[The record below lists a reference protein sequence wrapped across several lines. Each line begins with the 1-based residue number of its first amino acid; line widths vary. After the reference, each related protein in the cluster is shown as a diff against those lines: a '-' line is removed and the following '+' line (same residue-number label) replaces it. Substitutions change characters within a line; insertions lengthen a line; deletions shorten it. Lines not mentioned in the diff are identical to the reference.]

1 MRELPGGTVT
11 FLFTDVEGSTRLLDE
26 LGTEAYAE
34 ALAQH
39 RRLLRQTFAL
49 QGGAEVD
56 TQGDAFFYVFS
67 TAPAAVEAAQEAQQA
82 LSSGPIRVRIG
93 VHTGTPR
100 LTEEGYVG
108 PDVHR
113 AARIAASGHGGQVLV
128 SASTA
133 SLVPALALHDL
144 GEHRLKDLSA
154 GERIYQLGPGDF
166 PPLKTLYQ
174 TNLPVPATSFLG
186 RTSELAAVA
195 KLLAREHVRL
205 VTLTGPAGTGKT
217 RLALQAAGLAA
228 EAYPDGVWWVPLA
241 ALREAELVLPAAAQ
255 ALGARSTLAEHV
267 GDRRMLILFDNFEQ
281 VIEAAADVGEL
292 LSLCPQLDVLVTSRE
307 PLHLGA
313 EQEYAVP
320 PFVPAEG
327 IAFFAAKARAV
338 KPDFDVNGA
347 VPEICRRLDD
357 LPLALELAAA
367 RVKALSPKQILER
380 LERRLP
386 LLTGGTRDLPERQR
400 TLKAAIDWSYDLLTE
415 AEQYV
420 FRRLAVFVG
429 GCTLDAAEV
438 VAGADVDTLHS
449 LVDKSLLRWS
459 SERYWMLESIR
470 EYAADRLNE
479 SGDADDMRKR
489 HADHFAELVGSAGLS
504 LEPEGEQQYGSVRQ
518 ELDNVRAAIDW
529 GLEANPEFG
538 LRLTAALDGFWAVM
552 DPSEGMRR
560 LDLLLTKVPNAPA
573 ELRARAFRAYGSS
586 ANPAGDDELAERC
599 YEKSLE
605 AYREVGDGR
614 GVAAMLLRLGMSAFY
629 RGDNERAGELAA
641 ESLVLS
647 REVGYAPAESQ
658 ALGLAGEVEYA
669 KGNREAGAELIEQS
683 AKLAGDISFPWWRSR
698 MLRKLVDCLLELG
711 RTSEAEASAQESLR
725 IMDEIGDRQMMVF
738 ALARLA
744 RIAAETGREE
754 RAGLLWGAIEAEE
767 ERSRMGAWAKERDRL
782 GAPVLAHSGFE
793 FAREREKGRK
803 MALED
808 AVGLALDETDG
819 RASPERY
826 STVSRGT

>member
-11 FLFTDVEGSTRLLDE
+11 FLFTDVEGSTRLLDD
-26 LGTEAYAE
+26 LGTEAYAD
-34 ALAQH
+34 ALSEH
-39 RRLLRQTFAL
+39 RRLLRQAFAL
-49 QGGAEVD
+49 HGGAEVD
-56 TQGDAFFYVFS
+56 TQGDAFFYVFRS
-67 TAPAAVEAAQEAQQA
+67 APAAVEAAKEAQQA

-133 SLVPALALHDL
+133 TLVPGVALRDL

-174 TNLPVPATSFLG
+174 TNLPVPATPFLG
-186 RTSELAAVA
+186 RTHELAAVA
-195 KLLAREHVRL
+195 ELLDREHVRL

-217 RLALQAAGLAA
+217 RLALQAAGLAS

-241 ALREAELVLPAAAQ
+241 ALREPELVLPTAVQ
-255 ALGARSTLAEHV
+255 ALGARSALAEHV
-267 GDRRMLILFDNFEQ
+267 SDRRMLILFDNFEQ

-338 KPDFDVNGA
+338 KPDFDTNGA
-347 VPEICRRLDD
+347 VPDICRRLDD

-380 LERRLP
+380 LEHRLP

-400 TLKAAIDWSYDLLTE
+400 TLKTAIDWSYDLLTE
-415 AEQYV
+415 AEQRV
-420 FRRLAVFVG
+420 FRGLAVFVG
-429 GCTLDAAEV
+429 GCTLDAAEA
-438 VAGADVDTLHS
+438 VAGTDVDTLHS

-470 EYAADRLNE
+470 EYAADRLEE
-479 SGDADDMRKR
+479 SGKADDLRKR
-489 HADHFAELVGSAGLS
+489 HADHFAELVESAGLS
-504 LEPEGEQQYGSVRQ
+504 LEPEGEQQYALVRQ

-529 GLEANPEFG
+529 GLEADPEFG
-538 LRLTAALDGFWAVM
+538 LRLTAGLDGFWAVT

-560 LDLLLTKVPNAPA
+560 LDALLARLPDPPA
-573 ELRARAFRAYGSS
+573 ALRARVFRAYGSS

-605 AYREVGDGR
+605 AYREIGDRR

-629 RGDNERAGELAA
+629 RGDNERAGEIAA
-641 ESLVLS
+641 ESLALS
-647 REVGYAPAESQ
+647 REVGYGPAESQ
-658 ALGLAGEVEYA
+658 AIGLAGEVEYA
-669 KGNREAGAELIEQS
+669 KGNREVGAELIEQS
-683 AKLAGDISFPWWRSR
+683 AKLAGDIGFAWWRSR
-698 MLRKLVDCLLELG
+698 MLRKLVDCMLELG
-711 RTSEAEASAQESLR
+711 RTSEAETSAQESLR

-782 GAPVLAHSGFE
+782 GAPVLAHEGPDFE
-793 FAREREKGRK
+793 RGREKGR
-803 MALED
+803 LLSFEE
-808 AVGLALDETDG
+808 AVGLALEETDI
-819 RASPERY
+819 Y
-826 STVSRGT
+826 SAVSRGT